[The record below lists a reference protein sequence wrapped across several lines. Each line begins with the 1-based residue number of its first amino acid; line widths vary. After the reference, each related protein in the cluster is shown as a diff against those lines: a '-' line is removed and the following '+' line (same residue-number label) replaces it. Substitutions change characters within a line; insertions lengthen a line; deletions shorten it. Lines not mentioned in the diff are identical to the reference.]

1 MSLAVNKTI
10 FEEYRQ
16 TLVVVSKHIDDACTH
31 IKNRQKNLSVWK
43 GFKSYGDF
51 LKNIE
56 KNALKMASDDLQMAL
71 VTIKNRWRVLTLPA
85 PVYCAI
91 EAGEIS
97 FSKVKPLTAINFDFE
112 NDNDIKV
119 AAEIVEEIK
128 KGLTIGEIKKVVE
141 EKQSK
146 VWNKSTI
153 VMERLLEQNGITA
166 DTKC

>member
-1 MSLAVNKTI
+1 MALAVNKTM
-10 FEEYRQ
+10 FEEYQ
-16 TLVVVSKHIDDACTH
+16 QILAAVSKHIDDACTH

-43 GFKSYGDF
+43 GFKSYSDF
-51 LKNIE
+51 LKDIE
-56 KNALKMASDDLQMAL
+56 KNAFKQAAGDLKM
-71 VTIKNRWRVLTLPA
+71 TIATIRNRWQVLTLPA

-97 FSKVKPLTAINFDFE
+97 FSKVKPLTAIHFDFE
-112 NDNDIKV
+112 NENDIEV

-128 KGLTIGEIKKVVE
+128 KGLTAKEIKEVVE
-141 EKQSK
+141 AKQSK
-146 VWNKSTI
+146 VWNKSTV

>member
-1 MSLAVNKTI
+1 MSLAVKETM
-10 FEEYRQ
+10 FEEYQQ
-16 TLVVVSKHIDDACTH
+16 TLIAVSKHIDDACTH

-43 GFKSYGDF
+43 GFESYSDF

-56 KNALKMASDDLQMAL
+56 KSALKMAADELQMTIA
-71 VTIKNRWRVLTLPA
+71 TIKNRWQILTLPA

-97 FSKVKPLTAINFDFE
+97 FSKVKPLTVINFDFE
-112 NDNDIKV
+112 NDNDIEV
-119 AAEIVEEIK
+119 ASEIVEEIK
-128 KGLTIGEIKKVVE
+128 KGLTLKEIKKVVE
-141 EKQSK
+141 AKQSK